1 MGKVWEIVD
10 ERVREER
17 KLLRRVIA
25 SADKDG
31 QTNSMGSCEASLGSQ
46 SEENTQIQEGK

>member
-10 ERVREER
+10 ERVKEEK
-17 KLLRRVIA
+17 KLLRRVSV

-31 QTNSMGSCEASLGSQ
+31 LTNSMGSCEASLGSQ
-46 SEENTQIQEGK
+46 SEENA